1 MSSQNYNLNS
11 LTEGQP
17 RSKTWPALR
26 KLVNLLPEQRGKLY
40 LALITMVIY
49 AILSMLPPVLIGFTI
64 NKVLLNKGAATSL
77 DVFGWHVLQGSGY
90 GLILTVC
97 GWLMVIYLINLGAV
111 YLRTILMGGFGQH
124 LLYTLRNAIF
134 NKLQELPVAFFA
146 RNKAGDLISR
156 INNDTDKINQFFSQS
171 LMQFVSSLFIIS
183 GAGIA
188 LVWLNWRL
196 GVATLAPAVLMW
208 MYTKLV
214 SPWVKKKNAISLKAT
229 GAMSA
234 EIQESLGNFKVVLA
248 FNRRDYF
255 RQRFDAANKH
265 NYSSSVKT
273 GIANSIFTP
282 VYGLLASMGQ
292 MVVLLYGV
300 WLVSHNY
307 LAVGFLVSYFM
318 YTSNFYDPL
327 RQIAAL
333 WASFQTAIAGW
344 DRISHILS
352 LESDLP
358 VLPVSASSINGGFG
372 ADAAPANGKSVLT
385 AVPANGVPDV
395 PANGAPALLEF
406 RDVSFRYTE
415 GKDVLRHNSF
425 RMEKGKTYAL
435 VGPTG
440 GGKTTTASLIA
451 RLYDP
456 SEGVI
461 YLDGRDIRTYTPADR
476 TKKIGFILQEP
487 FLFTGT
493 VRENILYGNE
503 EYKDYSN
510 EQLTEVIH
518 RSGLE
523 TLLTRFDEGLDT
535 KVVSAGD
542 SISLGQKQLIAFIRA
557 VLRNPELLI
566 LDEATANI
574 DTVTEKMLEDILRRL
589 PETTTRVIIAHRL
602 NTIENADEIFFVN
615 GGEITRA
622 GSLDQAVNML
632 LEGKRVS

>member
-1 MSSQNYNLNS
+1 MSNPNYNLNS

-17 RSKTWPALR
+17 KSKTWPALI
-26 KLVNLLPEQRGKLY
+26 KLINLLPEQRGQLIF
-40 LALITMVIY
+40 ALLTMVLY
-49 AILSMLPPVLIGFTI
+49 AVLSMLPPVLIGFTI
-64 NKVLLNKGAATSL
+64 NKVLISGEASSTL
-77 DVFGWHVLQGSGY
+77 DIFGWRVLSGSGY
-90 GLILTVC
+90 GLVLTVC
-97 GWLMVIYLINLGAV
+97 GILLVIYLLNLAAV
-111 YLRTILMGGFGQH
+111 YVRTILMGGFGQH

-171 LMQFVSSLFIIS
+171 LMQFVSSIFIIS
-183 GAGIA
+183 GAGVA

-196 GVATLAPAVLMW
+196 GLATLAPAALMW
-208 MYTKLV
+208 IYTKLI
-214 SPWVKKKNAISLKAT
+214 SPWVKKKNAVSLKAT

-255 RQRFDAANKH
+255 RQRFDAANAQ
-265 NYSSSVKT
+265 NYGSAVKA
-273 GIANSIFTP
+273 GIANSLFTP
-282 VYGLLASMGQ
+282 VYGLLAAMGQ
-292 MVVLLYGV
+292 VVVLVYGV
-300 WLVSHNY
+300 YLSRTGH
-307 LAVGFLVSYFM
+307 LAVGFIVSYFM

-333 WASFQTAIAGW
+333 WANFQTAIAGW

-358 VLPVSASSINGGFG
+358 TLPVTAATASANGG
-372 ADAAPANGKSVLT
+372 PALTGPSNGT
-385 AVPANGVPDV
+385 TP
-395 PANGAPALLEF
+395 LLEF
-406 RDVSFRYTE
+406 KNVTFRYTE
-415 GKDVLRHNSF
+415 GNDILRHNSF

-451 RLYDP
+451 RLYDA
-456 SEGVI
+456 SEGMI
-461 YLDGRDIRTYTPADR
+461 YLNGRDIRTYTPAER

-493 VRENILYGNE
+493 VRDNILYGNE
-503 EYKDYSN
+503 EYKDYTN
-510 EQLTEVIH
+510 EQLTDVLH

-523 TLLTRFDEGLDT
+523 TLLTRFDEGLET
-535 KVVSAGD
+535 KVTSAGE

-589 PETTTRVIIAHRL
+589 PDTTTRVIIAHRL

-615 GGEITRA
+615 AGEITRA

>member
-17 RSKTWPALR
+17 KSKTWPALR
-26 KLVNLLPEQRGKLY
+26 KLVGLLPEQRGRLV
-40 LALITMVIY
+40 LALITMVLY

-64 NKVLLNKGAATSL
+64 NKVLVGREAASSL
-77 DVFGWHVLQGSGY
+77 DLFGWHVLRGSGY
-90 GLILTVC
+90 GLVLTVC
-97 GWLMVIYLINLGAV
+97 AWLLVIYLLNLAAV

-156 INNDTDKINQFFSQS
+156 INNDTDKLNQFFSQS
-171 LMQFVSSLFIIS
+171 LMQFVSSIFIITGS
-183 GAGIA
+183 GIA

-196 GVATLAPAVLMW
+196 GLATLAPALFMW
-208 MYTKLV
+208 LYTKLV
-214 SPWVKKKNAISLKAT
+214 SPWVKRKNAISLKAT
-229 GAMSA
+229 GSLSA

-255 RQRFDAANKH
+255 RQRFEAANRH
-265 NYSSSVKT
+265 NYSSSIKA
-273 GIANSIFTP
+273 GIANNIFTP
-282 VYGLLASMGQ
+282 VYGLLSSMGQ

-300 WLVSHNY
+300 WLVSRSY
-307 LAVGFLVSYFM
+307 LGVGFLISYFM
-318 YTSNFYDPL
+318 YTNSFYDPL

-333 WASFQTAIAGW
+333 WANFQTAIAGW

-352 LESDLP
+352 LESDL
-358 VLPVSASSINGGFG
+358 VTLPAGAPATNGRPAAAGAPAAHEVSANGG
-372 ADAAPANGKSVLT
+372 
-385 AVPANGVPDV
+385 
-395 PANGAPALLEF
+395 PALLEF
-406 RDVSFRYTE
+406 RDVSFGYTE

-425 RMEKGKTYAL
+425 RMERGKTYAL

-456 SEGVI
+456 TGGAV
-461 YLDGRDIRTYTPADR
+461 YLDGRDIRTYTPAER

-493 VRENILYGNE
+493 VRDNILYGNA
-503 EYKDYSN
+503 EYKDYTN
-510 EQLTEVIH
+510 EQLTAVLH

-535 KVVSAGD
+535 KVASAGD

-557 VLRNPELLI
+557 VLRDPDLLI

-574 DTVTEKMLEDILRRL
+574 DTVTEKMLEEILRRL
-589 PETTTRVIIAHRL
+589 PATTTRVIIAHRL

-615 GGEITRA
+615 AGEITRA
-622 GSLDQAVNML
+622 GSLDQAVDML
-632 LEGKRVS
+632 MEGKRVS